1 VIYIF
6 PGGTGSETGGERGDD
21 LDGRKPMDVRP
32 NVPQNDP
39 LCPLPFVVTA
49 AFTTALVWL
58 AALLTQLSQH

>member
-1 VIYIF
+1 
-6 PGGTGSETGGERGDD
+6 
-21 LDGRKPMDVRP
+21 MDVRS

-58 AALLTQLSQH
+58 AALLAQLAQH